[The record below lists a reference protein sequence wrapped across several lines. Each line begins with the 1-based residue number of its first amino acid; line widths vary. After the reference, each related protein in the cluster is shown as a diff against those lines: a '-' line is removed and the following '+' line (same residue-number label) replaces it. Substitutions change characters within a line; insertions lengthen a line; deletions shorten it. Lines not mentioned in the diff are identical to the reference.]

1 MERIKL
7 INAALSQNGINQQQ
21 YYLDDRITELL
32 DLFAD
37 DNGGSTPD
45 DLLQLIV
52 LDFMIREKP
61 ELIKQVFGSKN
72 LDAATWLD
80 DYRFNRFEPA
90 YERGC
95 ELV

>member
-1 MERIKL
+1 MERRKL
-7 INAALSQNGINQQQ
+7 INAVLSQNGINQQQ

-37 DNGGSTPD
+37 DNDGSTPD

-52 LDFMIREKP
+52 LDFMIREQP
-61 ELIKQVFGSKN
+61 ELIKQVFGSKT

-80 DYRFNRFEPA
+80 DYRLNRFDPA